1 MLALHGGDRD
11 GLEVAPNLW
20 AGIGLVRGGA
30 GTALVGGHT
39 EVADRIAE
47 YAALGIEELVLSG
60 HPHVEEAYWFGEGV
74 LPLLARRG
82 VWAHPSGGVGRRR
95 RSRSPRSPAD
105 PGAVRAPLGGT
116 APAPRTAC
124 APKHPGCENQRRNVD
139 GISRPLARSAA

>member
-60 HPHVEEAYWFGEGV
+60 HPHVGGV
-74 LPLLARRG
+74 LVRRG
-82 VWAHPSGGVGRRR
+82 RAAAAGPARGVGAPVRRGGEAAPVPFAAV
-95 RSRSPRSPAD
+95 SR
-105 PGAVRAPLGGT
+105 
-116 APAPRTAC
+116 
-124 APKHPGCENQRRNVD
+124 
-139 GISRPLARSAA
+139 